1 VPQPTDAVPEESDEG
16 TIADEGAELEA
27 QPETEATDEPLHPRP
42 QFARAEWTELD
53 GEWQFAHD
61 DGDVGLDEGW
71 SDRDDVFD
79 RTIVVPFPPESEL
92 SGIHETGYHPV
103 VWYRRVIACPRPDG
117 GDRVLLTFGAVDYR
131 CSVWVNGRRV
141 GDHEGG
147 HTSFTLDV
155 TTALDP
161 DTDDQVLVVR
171 AEDWHDDVSQP
182 RGKQD
187 WSERPHGIWYH
198 RTTGI
203 WQTVWWERVGEAHL
217 TELHISPDA
226 VRGQLDVEAR
236 IPRARGEGLALRCR
250 VRFEGETLA
259 ETTVVV
265 TDPDVRL
272 TIELPFARNYQE
284 VHRITWR
291 PEWPNLLD
299 VDLTLLRD
307 GEPVDEVSSYTGL
320 RRVGYA
326 DGHFMLNNQPYYLR
340 LVLGQ
345 GYWPESHLA
354 APSPA
359 ALRREVELIKE
370 LGFNGVR
377 IHQKVEDP
385 RFLYWCDRLGLLV
398 WGEMPSPYAYS
409 TTMVERVT
417 REWLEVVRR
426 DRSHPSIVTWVPLN
440 ESWGLQMIEHDPAQQ
455 HFASALYHLTRAIDP
470 SRPVISNDG
479 WEHTD
484 SDIWGVHD
492 YGPSG
497 GGLQDRWGTPEAV
510 RRSLHEGRPGRRRVL
525 LQEGT
530 DRGQPVVITEFGGL
544 SFAPAAGEEW
554 FGYST
559 VASADDLVEKL
570 AELVGALLDSPT
582 VAGFCYTQ
590 LTDTLQENNGLLT
603 ADREPKAP
611 IESIR
616 AALTRPARSDPA
628 SEVDQTR
635 EDAVAPARDETAE

>member
-1 VPQPTDAVPEESDEG
+1 VPVPNPPANGPEAPEPG
-16 TIADEGAELEA
+16 TSTVEA
-27 QPETEATDEPLHPRP
+27 PLHPRP
-42 QFARAEWTELD
+42 QFARADWTELD

-61 DGDVGLDEGW
+61 DDDRGLDEAW
-71 SDRDDVFD
+71 STREDVFD
-79 RTIVVPFPPESEL
+79 RRIVVPFPPESEL
-92 SGIHETGYHPV
+92 SGIHEPGYHPV
-103 VWYRRVIACPRPDG
+103 VWYRRVIPCPRPDG
-117 GDRVLLTFGAVDYR
+117 GDRILLTFGAVDYR
-131 CSVWVNGRRV
+131 CSVWVNGDRV

-147 HTSFTLDV
+147 HSSFTLDI
-155 TTALDP
+155 TAALSAESE
-161 DTDDQVLVVR
+161 DQVVVVR

-203 WQTVWWERVGEAHL
+203 WQTVWWERVSDAHL
-217 TELHISPDA
+217 TELHIVPDA
-226 VRGQLDVEAR
+226 VRGRLEVEAR
-236 IPRARGEGLALRCR
+236 VPRSAGGLALRCR
-250 VRFEGETLA
+250 IGFEGETLA
-259 ETTVVV
+259 ETTVAL

-307 GEPVDEVSSYTGL
+307 GEPVDEVTSYAGL
-320 RRVGYA
+320 RQVGYA
-326 DGHFMLNNQPYYLR
+326 DGHFLLNNQPYYLR

-354 APSPA
+354 APSST

-377 IHQKVEDP
+377 VHQKVEDP

-440 ESWGLQMIEHDPAQQ
+440 ESWGFQMIEHDPAQR

-470 SRPVISNDG
+470 TRPVISNDG

-497 GGLQDRWGTPEAV
+497 RGLQDRYGTPEAV
-510 RRSLHEGRPGRRRVL
+510 HRSLREGRPGRRRVL
-525 LQEGT
+525 LQDGT

-559 VASADDLVEKL
+559 VASADELVDKL
-570 AELVGALLDSPT
+570 SELVGALLDSPT

-590 LTDTLQENNGLLT
+590 LTDTEQENNGLLT

-611 IESIR
+611 IERIR

-628 SEVDQTR
+628 GEVDQSRADATPAG
-635 EDAVAPARDETAE
+635 EDSPVDDESMTSPD

>member
-1 VPQPTDAVPEESDEG
+1 MPEPADTVPADTVAEASREED
-16 TIADEGAELEA
+16 L
-27 QPETEATDEPLHPRP
+27 LHPRP

-53 GEWQFAHD
+53 GEWQFAYD
-61 DGDVGLDEGW
+61 DEDRGLDESW
-71 SDRDDVFD
+71 SDREDVFD

-103 VWYRRVIACPRPDG
+103 VWYRRVTACPRPEG

-131 CSVWVNGRRV
+131 CSAWVNGRRV
-141 GDHEGG
+141 GEHEGG
-147 HTSFTLDV
+147 HSSFTLDI
-155 TTALDP
+155 TAALEP

-187 WSERPHGIWYH
+187 WSEEPHDIWYH

-203 WQTVWWERVGEAHL
+203 WQTVWWERVSEAHL

-226 VRGQLDVEAR
+226 VRGRLEVEASV
-236 IPRARGEGLALRCR
+236 PRPTGAGLSLRCR
-250 VRFEGETLA
+250 VRFEGEVLA
-259 ETTVVV
+259 ETTVSVV
-265 TDPDVRL
+265 DPDVRL
-272 TIELPFARNYQE
+272 SIELPFARNYQD

-299 VDLTLLRD
+299 VDLALLRD
-307 GEPVDEVSSYTGL
+307 GEVVDEVTSYTGL

-345 GYWPESHLA
+345 GFWPESHLA

-377 IHQKVEDP
+377 VHQKVEDP

-398 WGEMPSPYAYS
+398 WGEMPSPYAFS

-426 DRSHPSIVTWVPLN
+426 DRSHPCIVTWVPLN
-440 ESWGLQMIEHDPAQQ
+440 ESWGLQMIEHDPAQR
-455 HFASALYHLTRAIDP
+455 HFASALYHLTRALDP

-497 GGLQDRWGTPEAV
+497 TGLLDRYGTPEAV
-510 RRSLHEGRPGRRRVL
+510 DRSLREGRPGRRRVL
-525 LQEGT
+525 LQDGT
-530 DRGQPVVITEFGGL
+530 ERGQPVVITEFGGL
-544 SFAPAAGEEW
+544 SFAPTAGEEW

-559 VASADDLVEKL
+559 VASADDLVDKL

-582 VAGFCYTQ
+582 IAGFCYTQ

-611 IESIR
+611 VERIR

-628 SEVDQTR
+628 GEVDQSRQDAAPT
-635 EDAVAPARDETAE
+635 EDGLAEQ